1 MGAFEYSA
9 LDTRGRRKRGVMEG
23 DTPRHVRSL
32 LREQGLTPVQ
42 VDPVAEKSGGRRPRF
57 ATGVSATGL
66 ALFTR
71 QLSILVHS
79 GLPLEQALSA
89 VAQQTESRSVQRMV
103 LSVRA
108 GVNEGHS
115 LADAMRGYGRAF
127 PNLYTATVAAGEQ
140 SGHLDTVLD
149 RLADYVENRQRMRQK
164 VSLALFYPAILTL
177 VAVGVVIS
185 LLTYV
190 VPQVVQ
196 VFTSMDTQLP
206 LLTRGLIAFSGFLR
220 EYGLVLLVALALAIV
235 AARYA
240 LKREHLRYRA
250 HRSLLRLPLI
260 GRLTRSINTGRLAR
274 TFSILVGS
282 GVPVLEAMHIC
293 TTVVSNLPM
302 RAAVATA
309 AERVREGSAI
319 NTALA
324 TSKLFPPITVHLI
337 ASGESSG
344 QLDRML
350 ERAADHQEHEV
361 ETLIAALL
369 TVFEP
374 LLILAMGGVVLII
387 VLAILLPIFDLNQLV
402 K

>member
-1 MGAFEYSA
+1 MGAFEYNA
-9 LDTRGRRKRGVMEG
+9 LDSRGRRKRGVLEG

-32 LREQGLTPVQ
+32 LRERGLTPLEVER
-42 VDPVAEKSGGRRPRF
+42 VAEKPGGRRPRF
-57 ATGVSATGL
+57 TTGIGTTAL

-71 QLSILVHS
+71 QLAILVRS
-79 GLPLEQALSA
+79 GLPLEQALTA
-89 VAQQTESRSVQRMV
+89 VSEQTESRAAQRMV

-108 GVNEGHS
+108 GVNEGRS

-127 PNLYTATVAAGEQ
+127 PNLYIATVAAGEQ

-177 VAVGVVIS
+177 VAIGVVTA

-196 VFTSMDTQLP
+196 VFTSIDTQLP
-206 LLTRGLIAFSGFLR
+206 PLTRALIAFSGFLR
-220 EYGLVLLVALALAIV
+220 HYGLFLLAALLLASI
-235 AARYA
+235 AAHYA
-240 LKREHLRYRA
+240 LKREHLR
-250 HRSLLRLPLI
+250 HRFHRLLLRLPLI
-260 GRLTRSINTGRLAR
+260 KRLIRSIETARLAR
-274 TFSILVGS
+274 TFSILAGS
-282 GVPVLEAMHIC
+282 GVPVLEAMRIC
-293 TTVVSNLPM
+293 TQVLSNLPM
-302 RAAVATA
+302 RDAVEAA

-319 NTALA
+319 STALA
-324 TSKLFPPITVHLI
+324 ASKLFPPITVHLI

-350 ERAADHQEHEV
+350 ERAAEHQEHEV
-361 ETLIAALL
+361 ETLISALM
-369 TVFEP
+369 TIFEP
-374 LLILAMGGVVLII
+374 LLILAMGGIVLVI